1 RRAPSKSLHSRHMAP
16 AYLGEF
22 EQLLLLAVVRLGP
35 EAYGLDI
42 ARELEARA
50 GRTVSRG
57 ALYTSLD
64 RLEDKGLVRWKVVS
78 GMPERN
84 NQPASAGARSTRMSF
99 DNFLQDV
106 RYAARAY
113 AKSPSFTIVV
123 LTTLALGIG
132 ASTAIFSMVNGIL
145 LQPLPLPE
153 PHGLVYA
160 NEVNGKGDFISVSW
174 PNYRDWRAR

>member
-1 RRAPSKSLHSRHMAP
+1 MAP

-78 GMPERN
+78 GTPERN
-84 NQPASAGARSTRMSF
+84 NLPRRLYTVTACPRAASPRPTSSA
-99 DNFLQDV
+99 Q
-106 RYAARAY
+106 
-113 AKSPSFTIVV
+113 
-123 LTTLALGIG
+123 
-132 ASTAIFSMVNGIL
+132 
-145 LQPLPLPE
+145 
-153 PHGLVYA
+153 
-160 NEVNGKGDFISVSW
+160 VSN
-174 PNYRDWRAR
+174 PP